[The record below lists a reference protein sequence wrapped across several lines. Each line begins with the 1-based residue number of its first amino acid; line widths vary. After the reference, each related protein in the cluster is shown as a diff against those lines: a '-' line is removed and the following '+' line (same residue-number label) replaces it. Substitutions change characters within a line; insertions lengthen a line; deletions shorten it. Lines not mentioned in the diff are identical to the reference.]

1 MPKTL
6 LKQTFI
12 FGILAVAGLLLL
24 ACSAPVP
31 NSSSVT
37 VAPAI
42 EPAIDSATAPDP
54 AQVTRTQN
62 SEASPEVNAAA
73 APPVQVEAAASSA
86 VVPAVPDTPVIPAV
100 EPTASAGAGEGI
112 PVGTD
117 AGAASSDYGDKSRV
131 GIVATGAGRATSAPD
146 LATLNLGVEAID
158 ATVGEARTEAAIAMT
173 DVVDSLQANGVLSK
187 DIQTGYFRIHPRYT
201 GREVTRCIE
210 SESSGEESGEMSG
223 ESGDERDKSA
233 VSGLIIEGGEQEC
246 FQEYRSVITGY
257 EVSNELTV
265 LVRDLDTVDDV
276 IDAAVEAG
284 GDAIR
289 FNGLSFSLEETAD
302 LEAKARSAAVADL
315 AAKAG
320 ALADLGGVTL
330 GNLVY
335 LTEVVS
341 PPPGGFGAESLL
353 AKASADFGGRVSTP
367 IAPGEVSVEVIVQGQ
382 YLITQP

>member
-12 FGILAVAGLLLL
+12 IGILAVAGLLLL

-42 EPAIDSATAPDP
+42 EPAIDSATALDP
-54 AQVTRTQN
+54 VQVTRTQN

-73 APPVQVEAAASSA
+73 APPVQVEAAASSD
-86 VVPAVPDTPVIPAV
+86 VVPAVPVSPAV
-100 EPTASAGAGEGI
+100 EPAASAGAGEGI

-210 SESSGEESGEMSG
+210 SESSAEESGELSG
-223 ESGDERDKSA
+223 EAGDDRDKSS
-233 VSGLIIEGGEQEC
+233 VSALIIEGGEQEC
-246 FQEYRSVITGY
+246 FQEYQSVITGY

-289 FNGLSFSLEETAD
+289 FNGLSFSLEETAE

-382 YLITQP
+382 YLIIQP